1 MNADQELRLDD
12 LHEVLGSIDIPPCP
26 AVVTQVMAAAQ
37 KDVPD
42 LNALT
47 DIIAGDVG
55 MSAFAIKL
63 ANSPL
68 FRRGNPTSSLPMAVS
83 RLGMRNVVCVV
94 VAVALRDTMKGDI
107 EAAVLDRF
115 WNRASIVAQV
125 ASQAARKLR
134 GIAPDLVYTYALF
147 HDAAVPVMMRRFKD
161 YGAMLEQV
169 EKSGASLVAEE
180 DARYRCTHAVVG
192 AMLARNWGLS
202 ASISSA
208 VRFHHDR
215 EVYDLANPFLDDQT
229 LSLIAVTH
237 VAEHLVLEQNGEAD
251 AEVGDL
257 FPLAVAYLGLSKDD
271 LHDLEEL
278 LAAQT

>member
-1 MNADQELRLDD
+1 VLLGIRLFFLGILCFAFFHAIPFEGLIFRQLFRWQHIITARYRELIVNADQALRLDD
-12 LHEVLGSIDIPPCP
+12 LL
-26 AVVTQVMAAAQ
+26 
-37 KDVPD
+37 
-42 LNALT
+42 
-47 DIIAGDVG
+47 
-55 MSAFAIKL
+55 
-63 ANSPL
+63 
-68 FRRGNPTSSLPMAVS
+68 
-83 RLGMRNVVCVV
+83 
-94 VAVALRDTMKGDI
+94 KGDI

-147 HDAAVPVMMRRFKD
+147 HDAAVPVMMCRFKD